1 MILCHQQPVTKLS
14 LCLDHPRGL
23 LRKMHVQNSFNG
35 NTLRLATDM
44 DGEDDWESEE
54 GPGEGEDCQGDE
66 ERPRKGEKGD
76 QM

>member
-1 MILCHQQPVTKLS
+1 
-14 LCLDHPRGL
+14 
-23 LRKMHVQNSFNG
+23 MHVQNSFNG
-35 NTLRLATDM
+35 NTLRLATDL

-54 GPGEGEDCQGDE
+54 GPGEGEDGQGDE